1 GHTNTGLF
9 NTGNVNTGA
18 FNSGSFNNGALWT
31 GDYHGLVGFSFSID
45 IAGSTLLD
53 LNETLNLG
61 PIHIEQI
68 DIPGM
73 SLFDVHEIV
82 EIGPFTIPQVDVPA
96 IPLEIHES
104 IHMDPIVLVPA
115 TTIPAQTRT
124 IPLDIPASPG
134 STMTL
139 PLISM
144 RFEGEDWILGS
155 TAAIPNFGD
164 PFPAPTQGIT
174 IHTGPGP
181 GTTGELKIS
190 IPGFEIPQIATTR
203 FLLDVNISGGL
214 PAFTLFAGG
223 LTIPTNAIP
232 LTIDASG
239 ALDPI
244 TIFPG
249 GYTIDPLPLHLALN
263 LTVPDSSIPII
274 DVPPTPG
281 FGNTTATPSSGF
293 FNSGAGGVSGFGNV
307 GSNLSGWWNQAASAL
322 AGSGSG
328 VLNVG
333 TLGSGVLNVG
343 SGVSG
348 IYNTSVLPLGTP
360 A

>member
-1 GHTNTGLF
+1 
-9 NTGNVNTGA
+9 
-18 FNSGSFNNGALWT
+18 
-31 GDYHGLVGFSFSID
+31 GLVGFSFSID

-293 FNSGAGGVSGFGNV
+293 FNSGAG
-307 GSNLSGWWNQAASAL
+307 
-322 AGSGSG
+322 
-328 VLNVG
+328 
-333 TLGSGVLNVG
+333 
-343 SGVSG
+343 
-348 IYNTSVLPLGTP
+348 
-360 A
+360 

>member
-144 RFEGEDWILGS
+144 RFE
-155 TAAIPNFGD
+155 
-164 PFPAPTQGIT
+164 
-174 IHTGPGP
+174 
-181 GTTGELKIS
+181 
-190 IPGFEIPQIATTR
+190 
-203 FLLDVNISGGL
+203 
-214 PAFTLFAGG
+214 
-223 LTIPTNAIP
+223 
-232 LTIDASG
+232 
-239 ALDPI
+239 
-244 TIFPG
+244 
-249 GYTIDPLPLHLALN
+249 
-263 LTVPDSSIPII
+263 
-274 DVPPTPG
+274 
-281 FGNTTATPSSGF
+281 
-293 FNSGAGGVSGFGNV
+293 
-307 GSNLSGWWNQAASAL
+307 
-322 AGSGSG
+322 
-328 VLNVG
+328 
-333 TLGSGVLNVG
+333 
-343 SGVSG
+343 
-348 IYNTSVLPLGTP
+348 
-360 A
+360 